1 MIYSQ
6 INSLAIIYMKH
17 WFMFQLAINGE
28 SVTDTNWLLCWW
40 LQELYTYK
48 VVKDDTQKLNLILFT
63 YNQLVGFTGW
73 GRGISLVW
81 GASAWVSHIWGI
93 PVSSLEWLEAC
104 GHTTKPMRVHQDRS
118 LEWDQCLGGPC
129 IPSAWAAAVRERR
142 MVVFISH
149 FGLRDNSHD
158 TYWLCLSR
166 RYSK

>member
-1 MIYSQ
+1 
-6 INSLAIIYMKH
+6 
-17 WFMFQLAINGE
+17 MFQLAINGE

-40 LQELYTYK
+40 LQELYICK

-73 GRGISLVW
+73 GRGISLAW

-93 PVSSLEWLEAC
+93 PVSSLERLEAC

-129 IPSAWAAAVRERR
+129 IPSAWAAAVRE
-142 MVVFISH
+142 
-149 FGLRDNSHD
+149 GG
-158 TYWLCLSR
+158 WW
-166 RYSK
+166 YSYLTLDCMIIVMTHIGSGTKVLKIKKKSDKQVI